1 MKRYLLSVIF
11 FIVFIDCRSQFFFID
26 ENNNNIK
33 VNKNLSDWTEL
44 NSNEVFN
51 YFEENKIKYLNRTE
65 IRDTIIYLGEIEL
78 DIMELKYTIELIFHK
93 KMIVGLSKYIYFI
106 KPCRECIIKESG
118 LKMIPNL
125 INNSIKYDNDL
136 KSMFKEQSM
145 ALIREQNDHSQKS
158 IDEKNRFTI
167 ENYFYKD
174 RKLFIREY
182 KFLNHKSQ
190 YDFYESEYQYKT
202 KESYFIN
209 NINIE
214 EFNTEKIKEMV
225 DIFLSDC
232 DLNGIKIPKSRIEIE
247 MVELDQSILGLS
259 MAKDNNALIKVK
271 INRTNWTST
280 SSAKKWYVL
289 YHELGH
295 DVLNFNHFEGGP
307 MMNPISERGYS
318 WSEFWQDRQ
327 LMFDSYLQN
336 KPKK

>member
-1 MKRYLLSVIF
+1 MKRYLLIVLF
-11 FIVFIDCRSQFFFID
+11 FIIFLNCRSQFFFID
-26 ENNNNIK
+26 DNNNNIK

-51 YFEENKIKYLNRTE
+51 YFEENKIKYLKRTE
-65 IRDTIIYLGEIEL
+65 SRDTIIYFGEIEL
-78 DIMELKYTIELIFHK
+78 DIMEMKYTVELIFHK
-93 KMIVGLSKYIYFI
+93 KMIVGLCKNIYFV

-118 LKMIPNL
+118 LEMVPN
-125 INNSIKYDNDL
+125 IMNNSIKYDIDL
-136 KSMFKEQSM
+136 KSKFKEQSTL
-145 ALIREQNDHSQKS
+145 LIREQNDHLLKS
-158 IDEKNRFTI
+158 SDEKNRFI
-167 ENYFYKD
+167 MENYFYKD

-182 KFLNHKSQ
+182 KFLKYKSQ
-190 YDFYESEYQYKT
+190 YEFYESEYQYKT

-214 EFNTEKIKEMV
+214 EFNTEKITEMV
-225 DIFLSDC
+225 NIFLSDC
-232 DLNGIKIPKSRIEIE
+232 DLNGIKIPKSKIQIE
-247 MVELDQSILGLS
+247 MVEMDKSILGLS
-259 MAKDNNALIKVK
+259 MAKDNNSLIKVK
-271 INRTNWTST
+271 INKRNWTST

-327 LMFDSYLQN
+327 LMFESYLQS
-336 KPKK
+336 KSK